1 MNLVEK
7 LLKVDST
14 KADEFKTEKIVYKR
28 LGVLTGAKGGEEI
41 TIREIPARRLNDLL
55 ARQYT
60 AKGVFDMS
68 RSFDAKAL
76 AVAEAVTEPDLKDKS
91 LQEHF
96 GCPSSKDLAIKLFG
110 NEISGIS
117 DRIVTLSGLGEV
129 EETDAEIKN

>member
-7 LLKVDST
+7 LLKVDSKKT
-14 KADEFKTEKIVYKR
+14 EELKTEKIVSKR
-28 LGVLTGAKGGEEI
+28 LGELTGTKDGEEI

-55 ARQYT
+55 AKQYN
-60 AKGVFDMS
+60 AKGVFDMN

-76 AVAEAVTEPDLKDKS
+76 AVAEGVTEPDLKDKS
-91 LQEHF
+91 LQAHF
-96 GCPSSKDLAIKLFG
+96 NCPSSKDLAIKLFG

-129 EETDAEIKN
+129 AETDEEIKN